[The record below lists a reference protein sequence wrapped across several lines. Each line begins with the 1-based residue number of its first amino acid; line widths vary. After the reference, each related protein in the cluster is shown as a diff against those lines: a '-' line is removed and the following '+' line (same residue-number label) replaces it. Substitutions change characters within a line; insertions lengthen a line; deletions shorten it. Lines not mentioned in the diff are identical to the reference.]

1 MTETDSTMPLKK
13 RRVFVTAVGKL
24 CLPVASFLF
33 GNLSPKWVT
42 RWAKIFYVLAWPFTC
57 RPRKIARA
65 NLSIAFPESNNKQYN
80 ILVKKNLQYIFELGL
95 DWLHFLSHP
104 SDINQRLLL
113 SSEIDAFR
121 QSRAKD
127 SSLPPTIFCTLHLG
141 NWELASHVSYISGRK
156 GAVVAARFTVEWF
169 NELAAKMRTA
179 ETDTVLL
186 PVQGAA
192 RGMLRALKEG
202 RDLGILIDQHV
213 SPKRGGVFLNFFGL
227 PVTTSLLPATIALR
241 QRIPIMIVACHK
253 QPDGNF
259 GMDMECLPKPT
270 EQYAS
275 AAELTQDILHGY
287 ERLIRRYPEQ
297 YLWLYRYWR
306 VCPANAPQE
315 LFQRYPFYARQYDDR
330 TCDETLFQPPSPSP

>member
-1 MTETDSTMPLKK
+1 MTETDSPMPPQKHH
-13 RRVFVTAVGKL
+13 VVTALGKL
-24 CLPVASFLF
+24 CLPVVAGLF

-42 RWAKIFYVLAWPFTC
+42 RWAKIFYALAWPFTS
-57 RPRKIARA
+57 RIRKIARA
-65 NLSIAFPESNNKQYN
+65 NLAIAFPEYNDKQYN

-95 DWLHFLSHP
+95 DWLHFLTHP
-104 SDINQRLLL
+104 SDINRRLVLTP
-113 SSEIDAFR
+113 EIDAFR
-121 QSRAKD
+121 RTRATD
-127 SSLPPTIFCTLHLG
+127 ASLPPTLFCTLHLG
-141 NWELASHVSYISGRK
+141 NWELASHVSFLTGRK
-156 GAVVAARFTVEWF
+156 GAVVTARFTVEWF

-192 RGMLRALKEG
+192 HGMLRALKEG

-213 SPKRGGVFLNFFGL
+213 SPKKGGTFLNFFGL

-241 QRIPIMIVACHK
+241 RGIPIMIVACHK
-253 QPDGNF
+253 QADGNF
-259 GMDMECLPKPT
+259 GMDMERLPKPT

-287 ERLIRRYPEQ
+287 ERFIRRYPEQ

-306 VCPANAPQE
+306 SIPANVPE
-315 LFQRYPFYARQYDDR
+315 EYLRRYPFYARQYGDR
-330 TCDETLFQPPSPSP
+330 FCDEMLFQPDIQAN